1 MKLDGQRL
9 SGFLCFWEVEK
20 MIRSWWK
27 RTMVLLV
34 AILAAAG
41 LFFGWTSYSYS
52 QQLRK
57 TIEEENAN
65 SVTLWANLTS
75 SRLNTMYEHIYELL
89 LTLYNNTELRTGTP
103 IMDQWTK
110 QTIVEMMEDK
120 LLISDDVDTFFVY
133 DTQNE
138 FFLFAADPNRI
149 AADALAIKK
158 YARDNAVA
166 SAEAFR
172 NLSWKV
178 VNIEQKQYF
187 FKSVRL
193 GKYVVGATSNLDHYY
208 IDDDF
213 SVLGEDVSFHLLID
227 DTYYLCGGTEIPG
240 GPTQSGNW
248 IVVSGD
254 VALLEGTALLS
265 VHAGDLWDNSRMM
278 QALLVLDSALCVIL
292 VVLLLIMLRRDV
304 AAPTKALLRAN
315 HALADGNTAY
325 RLDPQAASSSE
336 FRVLYDSF
344 NEMAEQIV
352 QLRIQAY
359 DMKIQESKNR
369 LTMLRAQIRPH
380 SFLNAITTI
389 SNMTYINK
397 PEEIRSYINS
407 FAKFIRYMLNV
418 NSSWT
423 TVEEET
429 QQIINYL
436 KMQQNR
442 FPESVTFVVDCPAEL
457 SKKRIPF
464 LMLYTLVENSIKH
477 AMTLYE
483 PMEVIIRCR
492 QVETADFRGICL
504 TEEDNGVGFPQD
516 VLDKLQDARTNELN
530 TKDHLGLS
538 NVRYTMHLV
547 YGRDD
552 LLRVSNRE
560 GGGAHVELWIPDE
573 EANHETSDL

>member
-1 MKLDGQRL
+1 ML
-9 SGFLCFWEVEK
+9 
-20 MIRSWWK
+20 RSWWK
-27 RTMVLLV
+27 RAAFLLV
-34 AILAAAG
+34 AILVAAG
-41 LFFGWTSYSYS
+41 LFFGWTSYNYS

-65 SVTLWANLTS
+65 SVALWANLTT
-75 SRLNTMYEHIYELL
+75 SRLSTMYEHIYELL

-110 QTIVEMMEDK
+110 QTIVEMMDDK

-149 AADALAIKK
+149 AADALAIKQ

-172 NLSWKV
+172 NLTWKV
-178 VNIEQKQYF
+178 VTIGQKQYF

-213 SVLGEDVSFHLLID
+213 SVLGEDVSFQLLID
-227 DTYYLCGGTEIPG
+227 DTYYRCGGSEI
-240 GPTQSGNW
+240 SGDSAQNDDR
-248 IVVSGD
+248 IVVASE
-254 VALLEGTALLS
+254 VELLNGTALLS
-265 VHAGDLWDNSRMM
+265 VHPGNLWDGSRMA
-278 QALLVLDSALCVIL
+278 QALLVIDSALCL
-292 VVLLLIMLRRDV
+292 VLAVLLLIMLRRDV
-304 AAPTKALLRAN
+304 AAPTRELLRAN
-315 HALADGNTAY
+315 HALAEGNTAY
-325 RLDPQAASSSE
+325 RLDSQAASSSE

-359 DMKIQESKNR
+359 DLKIQESKNQ

-418 NSSWT
+418 SASWT
-423 TVEEET
+423 TVEEEI
-429 QQIINYL
+429 QQILNYL
-436 KMQQNR
+436 KMQQIR
-442 FPESVTFVVDCPAEL
+442 FPETMTVTVDCPAEL
-457 SKKRIPF
+457 GKKRIPF

-477 AMTLYE
+477 ALTLYE
-483 PMEVIIRCR
+483 PMEIRLSCQR
-492 QVETADFRGICL
+492 IDTPDFRGICL
-504 TEEDNGVGFPQD
+504 TEEDNGGGFPQE
-516 VLDKLQDARTNELN
+516 VLEKLQDAGTNMLN

-547 YGRDD
+547 YGRED

-560 GGGAHVELWIPDE
+560 EGGAHVELWIPDE
-573 EANHETSDL
+573 EEER

>member
-1 MKLDGQRL
+1 MPK
-9 SGFLCFWEVEK
+9 
-20 MIRSWWK
+20 SWWK
-27 RTMVLLV
+27 RAAVLLV
-34 AILAAAG
+34 AILVAAG

-52 QQLRK
+52 QQLQK
-57 TIEEENAN
+57 TIEKENTN
-65 SVTLWANLTS
+65 SVALWTNLTS
-75 SRLNTMYEHIYELL
+75 SRLNTMYEHVYELL

-120 LLISDDVDTFFVY
+120 LLISEDVDAFFVY

-138 FFLFAADPNRI
+138 FFIFSAESNHI
-149 AADALAIKK
+149 AADILAMKK
-158 YARDNAVA
+158 YAHDNGVA

-178 VNIEQKQYF
+178 VDIEQKQYF
-187 FKSVRL
+187 FKSVQL
-193 GKYVVGATSNLDHYY
+193 GKYIVGAISNLDHYH
-208 IDDDF
+208 IDNDF
-213 SVLGEDVSFHLLID
+213 SVLGEDATFQLLID
-227 DTYYLCGGTEIPG
+227 DKYYLCGGSEVSEAAA
-240 GPTQSGNW
+240 QNDNW

-254 VALLEGTALLS
+254 VELLNGTAVLS
-265 VHAGDLWDNSRMM
+265 VHAGNLWDDARMM
-278 QALLVLDSALCVIL
+278 QALLVIDSALCVIL

-304 AAPTKALLRAN
+304 AGPTKELLQAN
-315 HALADGNTAY
+315 HALAHGDTAY
-325 RLDPQAASSSE
+325 RLDSETASSSE
-336 FRVLYDSF
+336 FRVLYESF

-359 DMKIQESKNR
+359 DAKLQEEKNK
-369 LTMLRAQIRPH
+369 LTILRAQIRPH

-389 SNMTYINK
+389 SNMTYMNQ

-418 NSSWT
+418 SASWT

-442 FPESVTFVVDCPAEL
+442 FPESVNFRVDYSADL
-457 SKKRIPF
+457 AKKRIPF
-464 LMLYTLVENSIKH
+464 LVLYTLVENSIKH

-483 PMEVIIRCR
+483 PLEIAICCQR
-492 QVETADFRGICL
+492 VETEDFRGICL
-504 TEEDNGVGFPQD
+504 IEEDNGVGFQQD
-516 VLDKLQDARTNELN
+516 VLDKLQDATTNVLN

-560 GGGAHVELWIPDE
+560 SGGAHVELWIPDE
-573 EANHETSDL
+573 EGE

>member
-1 MKLDGQRL
+1 MP
-9 SGFLCFWEVEK
+9 E
-20 MIRSWWK
+20 SWWK
-27 RTMVLLV
+27 RAAILLV
-34 AILAAAG
+34 AILVAAG

-52 QQLRK
+52 HQIRE
-57 TIEEENAN
+57 TIEKENMN
-65 SVTLWANLTS
+65 SVALWTNLTS

-120 LLISDDVDTFFVY
+120 LLISEDVDAFFVY

-138 FFLFAADPNRI
+138 FFLFSAESNRTAADI
-149 AADALAIKK
+149 LDMKK
-158 YARDNAVA
+158 YVQDNAIT
-166 SAEAFR
+166 SAGAFR
-172 NLSWKV
+172 DLSWKIADV
-178 VNIEQKQYF
+178 ETQQYF
-187 FKSVRL
+187 FKSVQL
-193 GKYVVGATSNLDHYY
+193 GKYIVGALSNLDHYY

-213 SVLGEDVSFHLLID
+213 SVLGEDISFHLLID
-227 DTYYLCGGTEIPG
+227 DIAYSC
-240 GPTQSGNW
+240 SGSEAVGETDGR
-248 IVVSGD
+248 ITVSGYME
-254 VALLEGTALLS
+254 LLDGTAILS
-265 VHAGDLWDNSRMM
+265 VSPDTLWDGSNMM
-278 QALLVLDSALCVIL
+278 QALLVIDSALCVIL
-292 VVLLLIMLRRDV
+292 VVLLLIMLQRDV
-304 AAPTKALLRAN
+304 AGPTKELLRAN
-315 HALADGNTAY
+315 HALADGDTAY
-325 RLDPQAASSSE
+325 RLDSNMAKSRE

-359 DMKIQESKNR
+359 DLKLQEEQNK

-389 SNMTYINK
+389 SNMTYMNK

-407 FAKFIRYMLNV
+407 FAKFMRYMLNV
-418 NSSWT
+418 SAAWT

-429 QQIINYL
+429 QQITNYL

-442 FPESVTFVVDCPAEL
+442 FPESVNFTVDYPVEL
-457 SKKRIPF
+457 AKKRIPF

-483 PMEVIIRCR
+483 PLEITIGCHRVEMEN
-492 QVETADFRGICL
+492 FRGICL
-504 TEEDNGVGFPQD
+504 IEEDNGMGFKQE
-516 VLDKLQDARTNELN
+516 VLDKLQDVNTNMLN
-530 TKDHLGLS
+530 TKEHLGLS

-560 GGGAHVELWIPDE
+560 HGGAHVELWIPDE
-573 EANHETSDL
+573 ERES

>member
-1 MKLDGQRL
+1 ML
-9 SGFLCFWEVEK
+9 
-20 MIRSWWK
+20 RSWWK
-27 RTMVLLV
+27 RAAILLV
-34 AILAAAG
+34 AILVAAG

-57 TIEEENAN
+57 TIEKENQN
-65 SVTLWANLTS
+65 SVALWINMTS

-110 QTIVEMMEDK
+110 QTIVEIMEDK
-120 LLISDDVDTFFVY
+120 LLISEDVDAFFVY
-133 DTQNE
+133 DTQNA
-138 FFLFAADPNRI
+138 FFLFSSESNRSATDI
-149 AADALAIKK
+149 LNMKEYVRENAIS
-158 YARDNAVA
+158 A
-166 SAEAFR
+166 AEAFR

-178 VNIEQKQYF
+178 VDIEEKQYF
-187 FKSVRL
+187 FKSVQL
-193 GKYVVGATSNLDHYY
+193 GKYIVGAISNLDHYY

-213 SVLGEDVSFHLLID
+213 SVLGEDISFHLLID
-227 DTYYLCGGTEIPG
+227 DICYSC
-240 GPTQSGNW
+240 SGNEAVEETDNR
-248 IVVSGD
+248 ITVSEY
-254 VALLEGTALLS
+254 VELLDGTAILS
-265 VHAGDLWDNSRMM
+265 VRSDTLWDGSNIM
-278 QALLVLDSALCVIL
+278 QAILVIDSALCVIL

-304 AAPTKALLRAN
+304 AGPTNALLQAN
-315 HALADGNTAY
+315 YALANGDTAY
-325 RLDPQAASSSE
+325 RLDSETASSGE
-336 FRVLYDSF
+336 FKVLYDSF

-359 DMKIQESKNR
+359 DLKLQEEKNK

-389 SNMTYINK
+389 SNMTYMNQ

-418 NSSWT
+418 SAPWT

-442 FPESVTFVVDCPAEL
+442 FPESVTFQVDYSPEL
-457 SKKRIPF
+457 GKKQIPF

-483 PMEVIIRCR
+483 PLEIAIRCQR
-492 QVETADFRGICL
+492 VETKDFRGICL
-504 TEEDNGVGFPQD
+504 IEEDNGVGFQQE
-516 VLDKLQDARTNELN
+516 VLDKLQDASTNVLN
-530 TKDHLGLS
+530 TKEHLGLS

-560 GGGAHVELWIPDE
+560 SGGAHVELWIPDE
-573 EANHETSDL
+573 EGEQ

>member
-1 MKLDGQRL
+1 MELDENT
-9 SGFLCFWEVEK
+9 SGLFVLFGGES
-20 MIRSWWK
+20 MPRSWWK
-27 RTMVLLV
+27 RAAVLLV
-34 AILAAAG
+34 AILIAAG

-57 TIEEENAN
+57 TIEKENMN
-65 SVTLWANLTS
+65 SVALWTNLTS

-120 LLISDDVDTFFVY
+120 LLISEDVDAFFVY

-138 FFLFAADPNRI
+138 FFIFSAESNHI
-149 AADALAIKK
+149 AADILAMKK
-158 YARDNAVA
+158 YAHDNGVA

-178 VNIEQKQYF
+178 VDIEQKQYF
-187 FKSVRL
+187 FKSVQL
-193 GKYVVGATSNLDHYY
+193 GKYIVGAISNLDHYY

-227 DTYYLCGGTEIPG
+227 DKYYLCGGSEAAG
-240 GPTQSGNW
+240 DAAQNDKW
-248 IVVSGD
+248 IVVSCD
-254 VALLEGTALLS
+254 VELLNGTALLS
-265 VHAGDLWDNSRMM
+265 VHAGNLWDDSRMM
-278 QALLVLDSALCVIL
+278 QALLVIDSALCVIL

-304 AAPTKALLRAN
+304 AGPTKELLQAN
-315 HALADGNTAY
+315 HALAHGDTAY
-325 RLDPQAASSSE
+325 RLDSETASSSE
-336 FRVLYDSF
+336 FMALYDSF

-359 DMKIQESKNR
+359 DAKLQEEKNK
-369 LTMLRAQIRPH
+369 LTILRAQIRPH

-389 SNMTYINK
+389 SNMTYMNQ

-418 NSSWT
+418 SASWT

-429 QQIINYL
+429 RQIINYL
-436 KMQQNR
+436 KMQQHR
-442 FPESVTFVVDCPAEL
+442 FPESVIFRVDYPPDLA
-457 SKKRIPF
+457 KKQIPF

-483 PMEVIIRCR
+483 PLEIAICCQR
-492 QVETADFRGICL
+492 VETEDFRGICL
-504 TEEDNGVGFPQD
+504 IEEDNGVGFQQD
-516 VLDKLQDARTNELN
+516 VLDKLQDAATNVLN

-560 GGGAHVELWIPDE
+560 NGGAHVELWIPDE
-573 EANHETSDL
+573 EGE

>member
-1 MKLDGQRL
+1 MLK
-9 SGFLCFWEVEK
+9 
-20 MIRSWWK
+20 SWWK
-27 RTMVLLV
+27 RAAILLV
-34 AILAAAG
+34 AILMAAG

-57 TIEEENAN
+57 TIEKENTN
-65 SVTLWANLTS
+65 SVALWTNLTS
-75 SRLNTMYEHIYELL
+75 SRLNTLYEHIYELL

-110 QTIVEMMEDK
+110 QAIVEMMEDK
-120 LLISDDVDTFFVY
+120 LLISGDADAFFVY

-138 FFLFAADPNRI
+138 YFLFSAESNRSAVDI
-149 AADALAIKK
+149 LAMKKYVLENALASKT
-158 YARDNAVA
+158 
-166 SAEAFR
+166 AFLDR
-172 NLSWKV
+172 SWKV
-178 VNIEQKQYF
+178 DDIGEKQYF
-187 FKSVRL
+187 FKSVQL
-193 GKYVVGATSNLDHYY
+193 GKYIVGAISNLDHYY
-208 IDDDF
+208 IDNDF
-213 SVLGEDVSFHLLID
+213 SVLGEDVSFRLLID
-227 DTYYLCGGTEIPG
+227 DRYYRCGGTEPG
-240 GPTQSGNW
+240 TDVRDEGR
-248 IVVSGD
+248 VEVSGEL
-254 VALLEGTALLS
+254 VLVGGTVILS
-265 VHAGDLWDNSRMM
+265 VYPGTLWDNSRTM
-278 QALLVLDSALCVIL
+278 QALLVLDSALCVVL

-304 AAPTKALLRAN
+304 AVPTNALLRAN
-315 HALADGNTAY
+315 HALAEGDTGY
-325 RLDPQAASSSE
+325 RLDAATASSSE
-336 FRVLYDSF
+336 FKVLYDSF

-359 DMKIQESKNR
+359 DLKIQEEKNK

-389 SNMTYINK
+389 SNMTYMNK
-397 PEEIRSYINS
+397 PEEIRSYISS

-418 NSSWT
+418 SASWT
-423 TVEEET
+423 TVEEES
-429 QQIINYL
+429 QQIVNYL

-457 SKKRIPF
+457 AQKRIPF

-477 AMTLYE
+477 AMSLYE
-483 PMEVIIRCR
+483 PMDITIRCR
-492 QVETADFRGICL
+492 RVETGDFRGICL

-516 VLDKLQDARTNELN
+516 VLDKLQDASTNVLN
-530 TKDHLGLS
+530 TKEHLGLS

-573 EANHETSDL
+573 EEKHETSDL

>member
-1 MKLDGQRL
+1 ML
-9 SGFLCFWEVEK
+9 
-20 MIRSWWK
+20 RSWWK
-27 RTMVLLV
+27 RAAILLV
-34 AILAAAG
+34 AILVAAG

-57 TIEEENAN
+57 TIEKENQN
-65 SVTLWANLTS
+65 SVALWINMTS

-110 QTIVEMMEDK
+110 QTIVEIMEDK
-120 LLISDDVDTFFVY
+120 LLISEDVDAFFVY
-133 DTQNE
+133 DTQNA
-138 FFLFAADPNRI
+138 FFLFSSESNRSATDI
-149 AADALAIKK
+149 LNMKEYVRENAIS
-158 YARDNAVA
+158 A
-166 SAEAFR
+166 AEAFR

-178 VNIEQKQYF
+178 VDIEEKQYF
-187 FKSVRL
+187 FKSVQL
-193 GKYVVGATSNLDHYY
+193 GKYIVGAISNLDQYY

-213 SVLGEDVSFHLLID
+213 SVLGEDISFHLLID
-227 DTYYLCGGTEIPG
+227 DICYSC
-240 GPTQSGNW
+240 SGNEAVEETDNR
-248 IVVSGD
+248 ITVSEY
-254 VALLEGTALLS
+254 VELLDGTAILS
-265 VHAGDLWDNSRMM
+265 VRSDTLWDGSNIM
-278 QALLVLDSALCVIL
+278 QAILVIDSALCVIL

-304 AAPTKALLRAN
+304 AGPTNALLQAN
-315 HALADGNTAY
+315 YALANGDTAY
-325 RLDPQAASSSE
+325 RLDSETASSGE
-336 FRVLYDSF
+336 FKVLYDSF

-359 DMKIQESKNR
+359 DLKLQEEKNK

-389 SNMTYINK
+389 SNMTYMNQ

-418 NSSWT
+418 SAPWT

-442 FPESVTFVVDCPAEL
+442 FPESVTFQVDYSPEL
-457 SKKRIPF
+457 GKKQIPF

-483 PMEVIIRCR
+483 PLEIAIRCQR
-492 QVETADFRGICL
+492 VETKDFRGICL
-504 TEEDNGVGFPQD
+504 IEEDNGVGFQQE
-516 VLDKLQDARTNELN
+516 VLDKLQDASTNVLN
-530 TKDHLGLS
+530 TKEHLGLS

-560 GGGAHVELWIPDE
+560 SGGAHVELWIPDE
-573 EANHETSDL
+573 EGEQ